1 MPELLN
7 SEEVVSRV
15 VAALLKG
22 EHYHQAGQL
31 YEAVNRVDKALEAYR
46 RGHAYA
52 KAVELARY
60 VSPKGQYR
68 LYNSSK
74 VSMCSWFAFLYFIY
88 LYIWICNYL

>member
-1 MPELLN
+1 M
-7 SEEVVSRV
+7 

-22 EHYHQAGQL
+22 EHYQQAGQL

-60 VSPKGQYR
+60 VSPKGHSCCYTS
-68 LYNSSK
+68 YK
-74 VSMCSWFAFLYFIY
+74 VSL
-88 LYIWICNYL
+88 

>member
-1 MPELLN
+1 MVNRLVQSVPELLN

-15 VAALLKG
+15 VSALLKG
-22 EHYHQAGQL
+22 EHYQQAGQL

-60 VSPKGQYR
+60 VSPKGQSHCH
-68 LYNSSK
+68 LYQKS
-74 VSMCSWFAFLYFIY
+74 FIH
-88 LYIWICNYL
+88 